1 MRSRETIVRQLELY
15 RDSCEMDEAARLSWI
30 AALQWVLELTPD
42 APPDEKLAAL
52 QQAANHFDSDITQ
65 IVCSDER
72 GNLTAFGCYARGA
85 NAKILKLFT
94 ERLS

>member
-1 MRSRETIVRQLELY
+1 MKGHPDNPARNRWIA
-15 RDSCEMDEAARLSWI
+15 DEYTRNAWI
-30 AALQWVLELTPD
+30 AALEWVLELTPD

-52 QQAANHFDSDITQ
+52 QQAANHFDSDLTQ

-85 NAKILKLFT
+85 NAKILKLFA